1 VGELAEAFE
10 KNNNVPPPSGDLQG
24 MKLRLHLENG
34 WIIDHRFTTPSSLSW
49 RNASGTKQQHWIEE
63 NYFAFRVHRGIYLVD
78 FIRHL
83 ERATTFSLV
92 LDLEREIFTVVIG
105 QLPASRAAQEGLLDR
120 AISGRELTSVTAT
133 FLSGSINRPF
143 DKERIPRHQATDELV
158 GRRVELNYSPTES
171 YEHIYLNKG
180 FFTWHCLAGAEK
192 KEGLGL
198 ADTDA
203 CRCLKL
209 DGNLYLFVW
218 REKII
223 PTLGVEAEDFDRM
236 RTCGKIFGY
245 KGNDFGKLSNFPI
258 AAKMRILT
266 QLPRDD

>member
-1 VGELAEAFE
+1 MGELAEAFE
-10 KNNNVPPPSGDLQG
+10 KNSNVPPPSRDLQG
-24 MKLRLHLENG
+24 MNLRLYLENG

-49 RNASGTKQQHWIEE
+49 RNASRTIQQHWIEE
-63 NYFAFRVHRGIYLVD
+63 KYFAFRVRRGIYLVD

-83 ERATTFSLV
+83 ERATTFSVV
-92 LDLEREIFTVVIG
+92 LDLEREISTVVIG
-105 QLPASRAAQEGLLDR
+105 QLPIRRATQEGLLDR
-120 AISGRELTSVTAT
+120 AINGSELTSVKAT

-143 DKERIPRHQATDELV
+143 DKKRIPRHQTTDELV
-158 GRRVELNYSPTES
+158 DRRIELNYSPTES

-192 KEGLGL
+192 NEGLGL
-198 ADTDA
+198 ADTDV

-223 PTLGVEAEDFDRM
+223 PTLGVEAEDFDTM
-236 RTCGKIFGY
+236 STCGKIFGY
-245 KGNDFGKLSNFPI
+245 KGHDFAKLSNFPI
-258 AAKMRILT
+258 AAKMRMLA
-266 QLPRDD
+266 QLRREG